1 MGVDAVADGLRKERD
16 AGGCRR
22 AVTVEV
28 EVVEEEKAMVKPW
41 AVAASGKRVPKE
53 IWIPKSCVQS
63 PPELDN
69 EWLALKK

>member
-1 MGVDAVADGLRKERD
+1 
-16 AGGCRR
+16 
-22 AVTVEV
+22 
-28 EVVEEEKAMVKPW
+28 MVKSW

-69 EWLALKK
+69 EWLAQKK